1 MEFWDSEEVVAWLTD
16 HGLTILVILIAAAL
30 AYRVLGTIT
39 RALTRR
45 IQEMDGIEN
54 SELDKRT
61 DTIFGVVHSTG
72 IVLIVGTAVLTILSE
87 LGVAITPVLA
97 SVGVVGLAVGL
108 GAQTLVQDM
117 ISGLFI
123 LIENQYTVGDV
134 VEINEIIGPVEEM
147 NLRVTM
153 IRDLYG
159 TLHMIPNGEIR
170 TVANRSRDWS
180 RGVLDVGI
188 TYAEDVDLA
197 IETLQ
202 EICATLE
209 EDEQMKESVLEPA
222 MVTGV
227 EDLGDWAVV
236 LRIMVRTLPNA
247 HWDVQRYLRR
257 QIKLVFDQKGIDLA
271 FPRQDVSIV
280 NAAQITAQDNVQAQ
294 SEN

>member
-1 MEFWDSEEVVAWLTD
+1 MKFWNSEQVVAWLTD
-16 HGLTILVILIAAAL
+16 HGLTILAILIGAAL
-30 AYRVLGTIT
+30 AYRVLGMIT

-87 LGVAITPVLA
+87 LGIAITPVLA

-134 VEINEIIGPVEEM
+134 VEINGIIGPVEEM

-202 EICATLE
+202 KICAALE

-222 MVTGV
+222 IVTGV

-271 FPRQDVSIV
+271 FPRQDISIV
-280 NAAQITAQDNVQAQ
+280 NAAQIASQDNVQTQ